1 VDKYLIALLVAA
13 IFTAGW
19 LISYGTARLLFY
31 HDKKRK
37 VRLENKIRLE
47 DPQAMIIRRG
57 DAVSSLYM
65 IWGVHFIFLVLAIT
79 FCWVA
84 VDGSDDIEFYAS
96 IRGVLSIAGFI
107 TLLSIGCSW
116 LATVEYGYIVTVMND
131 QGIRQL
137 KRGLVGYEL
146 KDSMIWSEIEGI
158 DMEQNDLPRLILRGQ
173 GKCIAVFADCKNFDK
188 LRKMLVSKV
197 PEDHFD
203 HRTYIGCSI
212 LSA

>member
-1 VDKYLIALLVAA
+1 MIALLVAA
-13 IFTAGW
+13 IFAAGW

-37 VRLENKIRLE
+37 VRLESRIRSE
-47 DPQAMIIRRG
+47 DPKAVIIRRG

-84 VDGSDDIEFYAS
+84 VDGPDDIEFYAS

-116 LATVEYGYIVTVMND
+116 LATVEYGYTVTVMND

-146 KDSMIWSEIEGI
+146 KDSMTWSEIEGI
-158 DMEQNDLPRLILRGQ
+158 DMEQNDLPRLFLRGQ
-173 GKCIAVFADCKNFDK
+173 GKCVAVFADCYNFGTLCKK
-188 LRKMLVSKV
+188 LTGTVTRDMV
-197 PEDHFD
+197 DH
-203 HRTYIGCSI
+203 HTYDRLSI
-212 LSA
+212 YSL